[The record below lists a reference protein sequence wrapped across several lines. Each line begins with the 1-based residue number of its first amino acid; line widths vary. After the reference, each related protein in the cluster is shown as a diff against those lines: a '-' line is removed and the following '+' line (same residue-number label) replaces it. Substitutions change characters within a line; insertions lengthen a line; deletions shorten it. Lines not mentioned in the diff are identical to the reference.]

1 MKLKLLVLVA
11 AGAAFAAG
19 AAVAQDVSAFMSS
32 KCAMCHDVDKKKMG
46 PSFKDSSAKYAGNA
60 NAAAE
65 LLPKLKEGK
74 DGHPKVPGTD
84 EELKASLV
92 SALGNK

>member
-11 AGAAFAAG
+11 AGAAFATG
-19 AAVAQDVSAFMSS
+19 TAVAQDADAFMKS

-46 PSFKDSSAKYAGNA
+46 PSYKDSSTKYAGNA
-60 NAAAE
+60 NAVAE

-74 DGHPKVPGTD
+74 DGHPKVAGTD
-84 EELKASLV
+84 EELKAALT
-92 SALGNK
+92 SALSHK